1 MLTHSHVCRILAV
14 AIVAWAVATAETGA
28 KASPSDDQYAVA
40 AGHYDRKNWRLAID
54 EFRTFVERYPGDPR
68 TARGNFYLG
77 EALRQLGRFDE
88 ARERYQQYV
97 RAKPKGEHAAAAMFG
112 SGEAAY
118 LAGNLDAARGD
129 LTEFLAK
136 YPDDPLG
143 AYALPYLG
151 DIALRKDDDAA
162 AETFF
167 RDALKRFP
175 KGSLQDDCRLGLARS
190 LEKRNQ
196 TEEAERL
203 YAAVA
208 AKPSS
213 PLADSAQFQL
223 GALQYGAARYDQ
235 AIESFAVFEKR
246 LKDSPWRSNARLG
259 HALALLKLDRPAEA
273 IERFDAAL
281 ALPATDAEVAQQA
294 MRGRIQAALK
304 MKDYAA
310 VDRDAAKF
318 EKQFPQSELA
328 NDVRRLLARSLVE
341 RKEYKKAVPLLEPM
355 IGAKPAD
362 QLGRQDLEN
371 RYLLA
376 VSDEGLGRYAEALT
390 ALSPVVERA
399 EGQLKRDALAT
410 HGSLLLALKKYSE
423 AVAPLEAFLNEKPSG
438 DAEARALGE
447 LAICLARS
455 GQIDK
460 AKKRY
465 AELIEKYPRHALVA
479 PITERLA
486 EAAYDAN
493 DAAWSAEL
501 SNRLAKDGGST
512 EYELKGRLSLGWS
525 QYKAGKLTEAEA
537 TFDELLK
544 KNPPEAIDAEA
555 AFLRG
560 RILEELGRSDSAL
573 AMYNRVISK
582 HPKSKQHCD
591 ALWSAARLHEKLK
604 QNAEA
609 AAMFERLAAVD
620 PQYPKLD
627 AVLYEWAWA
636 MRDLGKPAEA
646 DRLFERLRKEYPAS
660 RYRAD
665 AVYRLAQRAFDAKN
679 FDAAARLA
687 DEVLDETAKAANRVE
702 AAETNKKAGQ
712 SGTRLREYALFL
724 RGQTAVAQADWP
736 KARETFEAMLR
747 TRADGQRR
755 VAAEFWIA
763 ESYYRE
769 GDYAAASEHL
779 DRIAEQLDKQIDAQS
794 NSRREPWMAMIP
806 LRRAQTLAQ
815 QGRWTD
821 AYGIAARIEKDYPNF
836 EQQYEVDYLLGRCL
850 ANQADFEGARQ
861 AYAKAIRSASGE
873 KTETAAMAQWMTGET
888 YFHQKNYEA
897 ALREYHRLIYLYAYP
912 NWQSAALLQAGKC
925 SERLGQAKEAVELY
939 RRLLQDYPRTP
950 YVQEAKQRLAKLEK
964 TK

>member
-1 MLTHSHVCRILAV
+1 MLTHSHICRILAV
-14 AIVAWAVATAETGA
+14 AIVAWAVAVAETETR
-28 KASPSDDQYAVA
+28 ASEADDQYAVA
-40 AGHYDRKNWRLAID
+40 AGHYDRKNWRLAIE

-68 TARGNFYLG
+68 TTRGNFYLG

-88 ARERYQQYV
+88 AREQFQKYV

-118 LAGNLDAARGD
+118 SVGNLDAARSD

-136 YPDDPLG
+136 YPGDPLG

-151 DIALRKDDDAA
+151 DIALRKDDNAA
-162 AETFF
+162 AATFF

-175 KGSLQDDCRLGLARS
+175 KGSLQDDCRLGLARVF
-190 LEKRNQ
+190 EKQNQ
-196 TEEAERL
+196 MEEAERL
-203 YAAVA
+203 YTAVA

-213 PLADSAQFQL
+213 PLADTAQFQL
-223 GALQYGAARYDQ
+223 GALQYAAARYEQ
-235 AIESFAVFEKR
+235 AIESFSVFEKR

-259 HALALLKLDRPAEA
+259 HGLALLKLDRPAEA
-273 IERFDAAL
+273 VERFDAAL
-281 ALPATDAEVAQQA
+281 ALPATDADVSQQA

-318 EKQFPQSELA
+318 EKQFPKSELT
-328 NDVRRLLARSLVE
+328 NDVRRMLARSLVE
-341 RKEYKKAVPLLEPM
+341 RKEYKKAVLLLEPM
-355 IGAKPAD
+355 IGEKPAD
-362 QLGRQDLEN
+362 QLGQQDLEN

-376 VSDEGLGRYAEALT
+376 VSDEGLGRYQDALAT
-390 ALSPVVERA
+390 LAPVVERA

-410 HGSLLLALKKYSE
+410 QGSLLLALKKYPE
-423 AVAPLEAFLNEKPSG
+423 AVAPLEAFLNKKTSS

-455 GQIDK
+455 AQIDK

-465 AELIEKYPRHALVA
+465 AELIEKHPGHAMVA

-501 SNRLAKDGGST
+501 SNRLTKDGGST

-525 QYKAGKLTEAEA
+525 QYKAGKLAEAAA

-544 KNPPEAIDAEA
+544 KNPPEPIAAEA

-560 RILEELGRSDSAL
+560 RILEELGRSESAL
-573 AMYNRVISK
+573 AMFNRVIDK
-582 HPKSKQHCD
+582 YPKSKQHGD
-591 ALWSAARLHEKLK
+591 ALLSAARLHEKLK
-604 QNAEA
+604 HHAEA

-646 DRLFERLRKEYPAS
+646 GRLFERLRKEYPTS

-665 AVYRLAQRAFDAKN
+665 ATYRLAQRAFDAKN
-679 FDAAARLA
+679 FDAAARLT
-687 DEVLDETAKAANRVE
+687 DEVLGKTTPTVPRMETTEINEKVE
-702 AAETNKKAGQ
+702 P
-712 SGTRLREYALFL
+712 SGSRLREYALFL
-724 RGQTAVAQADWP
+724 RGQAAVAQADWA
-736 KARETFEAMLR
+736 KARIMFETLIREKPDA
-747 TRADGQRR
+747 QRR

-763 ESYYRE
+763 ESHYRE
-769 GDYAAASEHL
+769 GDYAAASAHL
-779 DRIAEQLDKQIDAQS
+779 DRIAEQIGPQ
-794 NSRREPWMAMIP
+794 REPWMAMIP
-806 LRRAQTLAQ
+806 LRRAQVLAQ

-821 AYGIAARIEKDYPNF
+821 AYAIAAKIEKDYPNF

-850 ANQADFEGARQ
+850 ANQADFESARQ
-861 AYAKAIRSASGE
+861 AYAKAIHSATGE

-897 ALREYHRLIYLYAYP
+897 ALREYHRLVYLYAYP

-925 SERLGQAKEAVELY
+925 SEQLGQAKEAAELY
-939 RRLLQDYPRTP
+939 RRIMAVYPRTP